1 MMAVASL
8 FLVAFT
14 MAGTMAGPTP
24 AEEKIIAA
32 KHAID
37 KTPEHYQAYNQLAL
51 AQTRR
56 ARETGDPT
64 HYVRALEALETSFR
78 LAPDDYGGLRIRAW
92 VLLGR
97 HEFSE
102 ALQLAEDLN
111 RQAPDD
117 ILIYAFLTDA
127 HVELGNYEKAEQ
139 AAQWMLDLRPGN
151 VAGMT
156 RGAYLREI
164 ARGC

>member
-37 KTPEHYQAYNQLAL
+37 KTPEHYHAYNQLAL

-78 LAPDDYGGLRIRAW
+78 LAPEQLRRTSYPCLGASGTTRVLGGA
-92 VLLGR
+92 
-97 HEFSE
+97 S
-102 ALQLAEDLN
+102 
-111 RQAPDD
+111 
-117 ILIYAFLTDA
+117 
-127 HVELGNYEKAEQ
+127 
-139 AAQWMLDLRPGN
+139 
-151 VAGMT
+151 
-156 RGAYLREI
+156 
-164 ARGC
+164 